1 MNRYAAGYTFEREV
15 MKYLSERGWECVRSA
30 GSHGVTDIIASKPD
44 DWTYSE
50 YTATLLLIQCKRHGE
65 LRPGEWNALW
75 RMASRW
81 QASPILARRG
91 ENGRGLELWELRG
104 PKVPHERN
112 PPKVRFDAGELRS
125 PEEV

>member
-30 GSHGVTDIIASKPD
+30 GSHGITDIIANR
-44 DWTYSE
+44 SE
-50 YTATLLLIQCKRHGE
+50 STDGKFDRCYFILIQCKRHGE

-75 RMASRW
+75 EMSRRW
-81 QASPILARRG
+81 LAVPVLAQRG
-91 ENGRGLELWELRG
+91 ENGRGLELWELTG

-112 PPKVRFDAGELRS
+112 PPKVEFAAARW
-125 PEEV
+125 